1 MCGMVFLVVVLYD
14 IYFIVNILI
23 RVSVLALKQPFTILS
38 AEVKMIKS
46 TIEFYSLTVFNR
58 LFIED

>member
-58 LFIED
+58 LFMED